1 MRTLVSRK
9 ACLLGILAGGV
20 IWLLLCLIPAL
31 YQSMPNS
38 VFLYS
43 LLAFGNGLLTTLELW
58 RRRDSAGRRV
68 HACVAAVPQKCHRQ
82 QLNTHV
88 AIGLLKPLLK

>member
-9 ACLLGILAGGV
+9 TCLLGILAGGV

-38 VFLYS
+38 VLLYS
-43 LLAFGNGLLTTLELW
+43 LLAFGNGLLTMLELW
-58 RRRDSAGRRV
+58 RRRDRLDVAFMPALLLHLKSAN
-68 HACVAAVPQKCHRQ
+68 ASNSTPT
-82 QLNTHV
+82 L
-88 AIGLLKPLLK
+88 PLVC